1 MLGFYQV
8 VSRLASVYDVP
19 MPDAVRNLLAVFE
32 VLNIS
37 IAGVGLPL
45 QCLSLGTYEQQLFF
59 TMLAPLVLAAAL
71 VLVFVLRSCFG
82 KRGGPKAGLLAA
94 LPSLLTISFL
104 VFPVV
109 SSASWFKAVPTLHQD
124 SCLWRRLASLKARG
138 WPTQPQAAPRQRKS
152 LRRLREGC
160 WRADSTGPSP
170 F

>member
-1 MLGFYQV
+1 M
-8 VSRLASVYDVP
+8 P

-109 SSASWFKAVPTLHQD
+109 SSAVRCDVKPNSAFAG
-124 SCLWRRLASLKARG
+124 R
-138 WPTQPQAAPRQRKS
+138 APRLS
-152 LRRLREGC
+152 CALALCCAGFPRLPVR
-160 WRADSTGPSP
+160 S